1 MARDD
6 RILPETRWLAAFIIP
21 FLVAAFVLL
30 YVWPNDTG
38 RRFRPGRS
46 NPPRTQSCWPAA
58 YAGAPFTRVVQAQQW
73 HLIKLGFLPVTAFAS
88 LLGIATILHWDRFNH
103 SHVSF
108 FAWAALYFTTPFLV
122 IAVWLRNRRTDPAV
136 AESNEVVI
144 PQLIRLVIGVVGV
157 GTLAVSLL
165 LFLRPDLMIRLW
177 PWMLTPLTARVV
189 GAMFALPA
197 VVGLGIAGQRDLL
210 AGHSPGARGVL
221 HSLDPDCDR
230 TGMEQFRPVAADHL
244 GLRWRLERSAL
255 PLPCRTPGI
264 GSTSPGEA
272 KGAGVCHRR
281 CRLQIS
287 DTVPPSVLF
296 AAASPERCRR
306 G

>member
-38 RRFRPGRS
+38 RLFAWTIKPAM
-46 NPPRTQSCWPAA
+46 TAMMLAAA
-58 YAGAPFTRVVQAQQW
+58 YAGGIYFFTRAVLARHW

-88 LLGIATILHWDRFNH
+88 LLGVATILHWDRFNH

-108 FAWAALYFTTPFLV
+108 FAWTALYFTTPFLV
-122 IAVWLRNRRTDPAV
+122 VAVWLRNRRTDPAV
-136 AESNEVVI
+136 AESSEVVI
-144 PQLIRLVIGVVGV
+144 PQLMRLLIGLVGV

-165 LFLRPDLMIRLW
+165 LFLRPDLMIRVW

-197 VVGLGIAGQRDLL
+197 VVGVGIALERRWSAARIILEAQAFSIALILIATVRAWNNFDQSRPITWAFI
-210 AGHSPGARGVL
+210 AG
-221 HSLDPDCDR
+221 
-230 TGMEQFRPVAADHL
+230 L
-244 GLRWRLERSAL
+244 GLLLIAL
-255 PLPCRTPGI
+255 ALSYTGI
-264 GSTSPGEA
+264 EMQ
-272 KGAGVCHRR
+272 RR
-281 CRLQIS
+281 K
-287 DTVPPSVLF
+287 
-296 AAASPERCRR
+296 E
-306 G
+306 